1 MAISK
6 RTRFEVL
13 RRDDF
18 SCVYCGVRPSK
29 SDLHVDHIM
38 PVSLGGSDDPSNLAT
53 SCRDCNNGK
62 ASSAPDAPS
71 VAEIDQ
77 RNLRWRAALAQ
88 AAQESLEV
96 SPELET
102 CIAGVQ
108 EAFGKWFKVGP
119 SERDRIKEFLND
131 GLPAAVIIDAAYI
144 AKRGAKIPSGM
155 FSYMVG
161 VCRNKLRDIQLRAAE
176 IMGATEDDD

>member
-6 RTRFEVL
+6 RLRYEVM

-18 SCVYCGVRPSK
+18 ACVYCGVKPAK
-29 SDLHVDHIM
+29 ADLHVDHIM
-38 PVSLGGSDDPSNLAT
+38 PTALGGSDDASNLAT

-62 ASSAPDAPS
+62 AASAPDAPT
-71 VAEIDQ
+71 VAAIDE

-88 AAQESLEV
+88 AAAESMQV
-96 SPELET
+96 SPDLEM
-102 CIAGVQ
+102 AMVGVQ
-108 EAFGKWFKVGP
+108 EVFGDRYTLGP

-131 GLPAAVIIDAAYI
+131 GLPVAIIVDAAHI
-144 AKRGAKIPSGM
+144 AYSGANYQRGM

-176 IMGATEDDD
+176 IMGSEDDS